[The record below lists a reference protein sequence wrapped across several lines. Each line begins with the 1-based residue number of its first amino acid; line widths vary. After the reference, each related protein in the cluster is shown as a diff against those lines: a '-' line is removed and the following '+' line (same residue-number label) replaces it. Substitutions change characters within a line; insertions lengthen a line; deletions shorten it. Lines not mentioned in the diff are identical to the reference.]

1 VVEAPATAPREP
13 APNGGQA
20 AAGPGAPPRRPRRRF
35 VGLMRLVL
43 PGIAIGLM
51 VLVVAW
57 PKIFGDVAGMIAPSG
72 LFEGISITEPMRM
85 RKPRYVGADSEGGRP
100 YVVEAD
106 EAQIDPKAP
115 DRIALSHMRARMES
129 VDGGL
134 TRLESRDALYQRDIE
149 RLDLAHDVKL
159 YTPDGMEFTTEQAT
173 ILMDERR
180 ATGERPV
187 HGTGTRGTIDADG
200 FAIEEGG
207 DVIRFEGNVRVVLTQ
222 DRPAGEAP

>member
-1 VVEAPATAPREP
+1 VVEAPATAPPEP
-13 APNGGQA
+13 APDRT

-43 PGIAIGLM
+43 PGIAIGLV

-85 RKPRYVGADSEGGRP
+85 RQPRYVGADSEGGRP

-115 DRIALSHMRARMES
+115 DRIALSRMRARMEGAG
-129 VDGGL
+129 GGL
-134 TRLESRDALYQRDIE
+134 TRLQSQDALYQRDIE
-149 RLDLAHDVKL
+149 RLDLARDVKL

-180 ATGERPV
+180 AAGERPV
-187 HGTGTRGTIDADG
+187 HGVGPRGTIDADG
-200 FAIEEGG
+200 FVIQEGG
-207 DVIRFEGNVRVVLTQ
+207 DVIRFQGNVRVVLTQ
-222 DRPAGEAP
+222 DRPEGEAP